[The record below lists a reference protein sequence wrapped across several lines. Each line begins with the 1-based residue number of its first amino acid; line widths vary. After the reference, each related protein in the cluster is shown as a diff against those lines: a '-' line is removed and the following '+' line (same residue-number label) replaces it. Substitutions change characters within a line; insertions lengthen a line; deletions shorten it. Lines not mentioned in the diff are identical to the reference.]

1 MKTEEAEPESARPSF
16 LSVRVQTGTRTGIH
30 EGEGEEEEEETG
42 PMARGYKIIKKM
54 LII

>member
-30 EGEGEEEEEETG
+30 EGEEEEEETG

>member
-30 EGEGEEEEEETG
+30 EGEEEEEEETG